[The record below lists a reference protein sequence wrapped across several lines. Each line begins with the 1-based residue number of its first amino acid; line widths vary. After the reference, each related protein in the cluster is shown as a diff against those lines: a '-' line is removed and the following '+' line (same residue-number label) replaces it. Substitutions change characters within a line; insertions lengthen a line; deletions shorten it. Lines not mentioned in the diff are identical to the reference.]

1 MRIRALIPP
10 ARDAVA
16 LPPHSLSTLPTG
28 LSPPHATRSRQ
39 LALVRDLLDPNP
51 LVYWFDLAV
60 TGVLAWGALAAALLV
75 PPWSTVMFGACA
87 LAALAFYRALC
98 FIHEIVHLRPGC
110 LPGFARTWNVVV
122 GLPFLFP
129 LFLYDGVHRDHH
141 AAAIYGSARDP
152 EYLAL
157 AGNRAGIIV
166 LLAGSAVLPLLLLLR
181 FLPLSAAALA
191 LPSLHR
197 WLERHASALAMNRGY
212 VRTVDAAM
220 HQRIVRGEIAIL
232 GLWSG
237 ALGLAAAGL
246 LPWRAFALW
255 YAIAASI
262 VLLNNLRALG
272 AHAYRSNG
280 SAMSREA
287 QVADSIDT
295 PGGWWSELWAPLG
308 LRFHSLHHLFP
319 TIPYHN
325 LARAHRRLTASGA
338 PASIT
343 VSRSLPHSLAALWSA
358 PAPPEAWTG
367 AAPLTASGQRF
378 PPPRSGRPA
387 GR

>member
-1 MRIRALIPP
+1 
-10 ARDAVA
+10 
-16 LPPHSLSTLPTG
+16 LSTLPPGAARANAART
-28 LSPPHATRSRQ
+28 LQ
-39 LALVRDLLDPNP
+39 FALVRDLLDPNP
-51 LVYWFDLAV
+51 VVFWLDLTI
-60 TGVLAWGALAAALLV
+60 TGLIAWSALATALFAQPWSAPMLAAA
-75 PPWSTVMFGACA
+75 A
-87 LAALAFYRALC
+87 LAALAFYRALS

-110 LPGFARTWNVVV
+110 LPGFARTWNLAV

-141 AAAIYGSARDP
+141 AAAIYGSSCDP
-152 EYLAL
+152 EYLPL
-157 AGNRAGIIV
+157 AGNRAGI
-166 LLAGSAVLPLLLLLR
+166 LLLLLGSAALPLLLVLR

-191 LPSLHR
+191 SPSLQR
-197 WLERHASALAMNRGY
+197 WLERHASALAMNPRY

-220 HQRIVRGEIAIL
+220 RRRIVRSELAIL

-262 VLLNNLRALG
+262 LLLNNLRALG
-272 AHAYRSNG
+272 AHAYRSDG

-287 QVADSIDT
+287 QIADSIDT

-325 LARAHRRLTASGA
+325 LARAHRRLMASAA

-343 VSRSLPHSLAALWSA
+343 VSRGLPHSLAALWSA
-358 PAPPEAWTG
+358 PVPSRAGPG
-367 AAPLTASGQRF
+367 AAPLTASGPRF
-378 PPPRSGRPA
+378 PPPQSGRPA
-387 GR
+387 AR